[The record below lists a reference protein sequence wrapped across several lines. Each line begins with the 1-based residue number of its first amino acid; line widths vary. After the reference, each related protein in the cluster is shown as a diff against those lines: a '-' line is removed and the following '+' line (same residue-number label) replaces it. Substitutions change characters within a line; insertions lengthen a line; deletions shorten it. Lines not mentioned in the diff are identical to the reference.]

1 MMMIRDWKHFK
12 YEIAD
17 FFFGN
22 ELDAAFRDGQ
32 HSGVEYTS
40 RTLGM
45 AVRNLDTSSMTKT
58 QKIGYEASMAAISQA
73 KKEIMSKTGVA
84 L

>member
-1 MMMIRDWKHFK
+1 MTKHDWKHFK
-12 YEIAD
+12 YEIAE

-22 ELDAAFRDGQ
+22 ILDETFRDGQ
-32 HSGVEYTS
+32 KSGVEYTS

-45 AVRNLDTSSMTKT
+45 AVRSLDVSKMTKT
-58 QKIGYEASMAAISQA
+58 QKIGHEASMAAIAEA
-73 KKEIMSKTGVA
+73 KKEIMRKTGVA

>member
-1 MMMIRDWKHFK
+1 MTKRDWKYFK
-12 YEIAD
+12 YEIAE
-17 FFFGN
+17 FFFGK
-22 ELDAAFRDGQ
+22 ELDETFREGQ

-45 AVRNLDTSSMTKT
+45 AIRTIDESKLTKT
-58 QKIGYEASMAAISQA
+58 QRVGLQVAREAISDA
-73 KKEIMSKTGVA
+73 KKEVMRKTGVA